1 MYGLCSRAVSNQQQ
15 VIVERVLVEEYKL
28 FFLFLIYNFL
38 PAQIYILRTLQILF
52 NVIFTLFIDV
62 PLSTVIPLHCTV
74 YIWLLLQVWWKNVNT
89 DLLWFN
95 VTLVYIVMCM
105 ENTFHCKEGSPLM
118 LLLGPGKSRISQKM
132 QIAKFLFY
140 VQSNKMNSP

>member
-15 VIVERVLVEEYKL
+15 VIVERVLVEEYEL
-28 FFLFLIYNFL
+28 SFLFLIYNFL

-74 YIWLLLQVWWKNVNT
+74 YIWLLLQVRWKIVNT
-89 DLLWFN
+89 DLQWFN

-105 ENTFHCKEGSPLM
+105 ENTFHCTEGSGLM
-118 LLLGPGKSRISQKM
+118 LLLGLGKIRICQK
-132 QIAKFLFY
+132 
-140 VQSNKMNSP
+140 SH